1 MQEEMG
7 GEWMTTKY
15 RKRGLIYIIEL
26 NLLGEITKISS
37 TKLCKNKVSDN
48 DYCFCVITH
57 KLSTRFFCMTNFN

>member
-15 RKRGLIYIIEL
+15 HKRGLIYIIEL
-26 NLLGEITKISS
+26 NLLGEITQISS

-48 DYCFCVITH
+48 GYCFLTIVNLIG
-57 KLSTRFFCMTNFN
+57 KSLQ